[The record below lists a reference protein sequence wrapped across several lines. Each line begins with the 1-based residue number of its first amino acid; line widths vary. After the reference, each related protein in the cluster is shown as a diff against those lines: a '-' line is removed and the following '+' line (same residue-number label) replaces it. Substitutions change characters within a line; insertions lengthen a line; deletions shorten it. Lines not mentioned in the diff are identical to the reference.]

1 MSTQIH
7 RARKRFGQNFLC
19 DRQIIERIV
28 AAIAPKEHQQLVEI
42 GPGQGALTSEL
53 LAANPQLTA
62 IEIDRDLAAQLNTRF
77 AQYPDFKLIEGD
89 ALKADYRELADVDK
103 PLRLVGNLPY
113 NLSTPLLFHLLG
125 FGDLITDMHFMLQ
138 KEVVD
143 RMAAAPGSKTYGR
156 LSVMVQY
163 RCAVQPL
170 FQVPPTAFKPAPKVE
185 SMIVRLVPRA
195 KPALVADNIPLF
207 ENMVN
212 TCFQLRRKTLRN
224 CLKPLLQT
232 EQLDALQLDTLKI
245 SLSARPD
252 TLSVND
258 FVSLSNRINSLL

>member
-1 MSTQIH
+1 M
-7 RARKRFGQNFLC
+7 C

-28 AAIAPKEHQQLVEI
+28 AAIAPKESQQLVEI

-77 AQYPDFKLIEGD
+77 AHYPHFKLIEGD
-89 ALKADYRELADVDK
+89 ALKADYRELADADK

-125 FGDLITDMHFMLQ
+125 FGDLVTDMHFMLQ

-163 RCAVQPL
+163 RCVVQPL

-195 KPALVADNIPLF
+195 KPALVADNILLF
-207 ENMVN
+207 ENVVN

-232 EQLDALQLDTLKI
+232 EQLDALQLGTLKI